1 LYETLNIRNDVDK
14 REEAIYQGHEE
25 QIEPPTRHEAWEII
39 RTLKNNMSP
48 GKDNVR
54 SEFIKYGEKEI

>member
-1 LYETLNIRNDVDK
+1 VDK